1 MLAGDEGQGVA
12 CARRLYAQARVSS
25 TKSGNNFVKF
35 SSAVLAAL
43 FLVGA
48 SPPPGVD
55 GARLLADAAAPKLSD
70 YRLFA
75 DTAGRVPAAG
85 MSRYTLNTPLF
96 SDYAEKFR
104 YVWIPKGMAAKY
116 TDAGVLDFPVGT
128 TIVKTFAY
136 PADFRAPANAVRAI
150 ETRLLI
156 RKTSGWVPLTYVWN
170 SDQSEAVLK
179 RAGAHVAVGFVD
191 IAGVV
196 QQIDYAVPN
205 TNQCKQCHLS
215 GDTVTPIGPTAEN
228 LNDGQQLGA
237 MAASGRLTGLPAAP
251 PRLVRWDDAAAPVA
265 ARARAYL
272 DVNCGHC
279 HSRTGFASN
288 SGLYLQHAE
297 PNPVHAGIGKHPVAA
312 GRGSGGRN
320 VAIAPG
326 DPDASILLH
335 RMESNE
341 PGVMMPQF
349 GRSVPHAEGIA
360 LVRAYIAGMT
370 SHAASSP

>member
-1 MLAGDEGQGVA
+1 MKTFAA
-12 CARRLYAQARVSS
+12 A
-25 TKSGNNFVKF
+25 
-35 SSAVLAAL
+35 LAAL
-43 FLVGA
+43 LLVGA

-55 GARLLADAAAPKLSD
+55 GARLLADDAAPKLSD

-75 DTAGRVPAAG
+75 DAAGRVPSPG
-85 MSRYTLNTPLF
+85 VTRYTLNTPLF

-104 YVWIPKGMAAKY
+104 HVWTPDGTAAKY
-116 TDAGVLDFPVGT
+116 VQTGVLDFPVGT

-136 PADFRAPANAVRAI
+136 PADFRVPGTALRAI

-156 RKTSGWVPLTYVWN
+156 RKANGWVPLTYVWN
-170 SDQSEAVLK
+170 SDQTEAVLK
-179 RAGAHVAVGFVD
+179 RAGAHVAVSFVD
-191 IAGVV
+191 KAGVG

-228 LNDGQQLGA
+228 LNDGRQLGA
-237 MAASGRLTGLPAAP
+237 MAASGRLTGLAAAP

-265 ARARAYL
+265 DRARAYL

-288 SGLYLQHAE
+288 SGLYLQHDE
-297 PNPVHAGIGKHPVAA
+297 PDPVHAGIGKHPVAA
-312 GRGSGGRN
+312 GRGSGGRM

-326 DPDASILLH
+326 EPDASILLH

-349 GRSVPHAEGIA
+349 GRSVPHAEGVA
-360 LVRAYIAGMT
+360 LVRAYIAEMPGHRGESPT
-370 SHAASSP
+370 HAGGHAGQ